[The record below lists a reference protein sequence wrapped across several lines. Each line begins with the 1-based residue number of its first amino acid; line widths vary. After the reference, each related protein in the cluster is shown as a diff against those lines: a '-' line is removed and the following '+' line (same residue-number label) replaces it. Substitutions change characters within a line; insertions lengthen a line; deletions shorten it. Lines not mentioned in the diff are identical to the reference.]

1 VDFDDRHIASC
12 KVPFILIIGNPCL
25 EGYCTMNWITR
36 CPACGVNYKVV
47 PDQLKAAHGWLR
59 CGQCQQAFDSSG
71 LVVAWPVVTQKTE
84 TTVTAE
90 SVEDR
95 LDIDDLL
102 KQEDKFTVQT
112 PVAAFEEALSTFN
125 PLSFMPSTTSPTP
138 EVVGASLDALN
149 AHAVPPGDPSTA
161 LPPSAPSWWPRVF
174 VLSLT
179 LVLALQWVVVGRYL
193 LAVAEPALA
202 QPLQAFCRLLGC
214 RMLPPPVRNGVVIEN
229 SSMSPRNGGLVLLWS
244 VRNVTTQVLEMPAL
258 ELTWLD
264 AQDKSLVRRVFLPT
278 EQAAPPALAAGQIWS
293 GQLQLLPLDGIQPLG
308 YRLVSFYP

>member
-1 VDFDDRHIASC
+1 
-12 KVPFILIIGNPCL
+12 
-25 EGYCTMNWITR
+25 MNWITR

-193 LAVAEPALA
+193 
-202 QPLQAFCRLLGC
+202 
-214 RMLPPPVRNGVVIEN
+214 
-229 SSMSPRNGGLVLLWS
+229 
-244 VRNVTTQVLEMPAL
+244 
-258 ELTWLD
+258 
-264 AQDKSLVRRVFLPT
+264 
-278 EQAAPPALAAGQIWS
+278 
-293 GQLQLLPLDGIQPLG
+293 
-308 YRLVSFYP
+308 